1 MCCLNAP
8 TLRADLDTNGTRP
21 QVLKAL
27 LDENLLDMV
36 AMDYKAPRNKFRK
49 VTRMRESLWDNFQK
63 SLRMM
68 VAGSVPFEVRTT
80 VHTDLFNVADVA
92 QMHADL
98 EACGYRGSYDVQN
111 YRHGPTL
118 GDMARQDA
126 VLQVAALPVG
136 QKVRVEF
143 RNF

>member
-98 EACGYRGSYDVQN
+98 EACGYRGSYHVQN